1 MTTRTLTALY
11 NDHATAERAA
21 ERLRA
26 LGVPEGSIEMHRADE
41 GDIAPGNA
49 PSGGLFATM
58 SELFMPD
65 ADRHGYLA
73 GIERGCTVVV
83 AFRVPDDLAAR
94 ALDMLD
100 AEAAEVDQTRDAG
113 PPAADDAPRPRRARA
128 WDIE

>member
-11 NDHATAERAA
+11 NDHATAERAV

-26 LGVPEGSIEMHRADE
+26 VGVPEGSIEMHRADE

-49 PSGGLFATM
+49 PSGGLFAAM
-58 SELFMPD
+58 SELFMPE
-65 ADRHGYLA
+65 AERHGYMR

-83 AFRVPDDLAAR
+83 ASRVPEDLAAA
-94 ALDMLD
+94 ALDVLD
-100 AEAAEVDQTRDAG
+100 EEAAEVDEARDRG
-113 PPAADDAPRPRRARA
+113 DAARARRAQA